1 LKIIRLRWLNL
12 FAVPLLVVASLG
24 AQAGFAQGNSR
35 TFPETGKTVTGAFLD
50 YWDANGGLALQ
61 GYPISD
67 ELQETSPTDGK
78 TYTVQYF
85 ERSIF
90 ELHPEFAGTPGEV
103 LLSLLGVFRY
113 NTLYPEGAPR
123 QVPNVYAN
131 AQKFPETNHT
141 VGGVF
146 LDYWNAHGGLAQF
159 GYPISDEFNELSP
172 LDGNFH
178 LVQYFQRAE
187 FEDHPEFAGTPNE
200 VLLSQLGTFAWQEKH
215 APPTPSPAPASPLAS
230 PTATAL
236 PSQPSPTSTPQP
248 VPCDISGTW
257 HGSAQPISGRVG
269 TTFTFTGTGFL
280 AGEEITFWITLPDG
294 NDLGMRAPIEG
305 GAKPGGIAGPVTYTL
320 TARDLE
326 QGAGRWTAHFRG
338 PTSQAVSVI
347 YFCVAP

>member
-1 LKIIRLRWLNL
+1 
-12 FAVPLLVVASLG
+12 VPLLVLATLG
-24 AQAGFAQGNSR
+24 AQSGYAQSDSR
-35 TFPETGKTVTGAFLD
+35 TFPETGHTVQGPFLD
-50 YWDANGGLALQ
+50 YWNAHGGLALQ

-67 ELQETSPTDGK
+67 ELQQASPTDGK

-90 ELHPEFAGTPGEV
+90 ELHPELAGTPNEV

-113 NTLYPEGAPR
+113 NELYPDGASR
-123 QVPNVYAN
+123 QMPNLDPN

-146 LDYWNAHGGLAQF
+146 LDYWNSHGGLAQF
-159 GYPISDEFNELSP
+159 GYPISDEFNEISP

-200 VLLSQLGTFAWQEKH
+200 VLLSQLGTFAWQAKQ
-215 APPTPSPAPASPLAS
+215 APPTPSATPTPHSSPTSTPLPPQ
-230 PTATAL
+230 PTATA
-236 PSQPSPTSTPQP
+236 TPQP

-269 TTFTFTGTGFL
+269 TTFTFVGTGFL
-280 AGEEITFWITLPDG
+280 PGEEITFWITLPDG
-294 NDLGMRAPIEG
+294 KDMGNRAPIEG
-305 GAKPGGIAGPVTYTL
+305 GAKPDGTAGPVTYTL
-320 TARDLE
+320 TERDVAM
-326 QGAGRWTAHFRG
+326 GAGRWTAHFRG
-338 PTSQAVSVI
+338 PTSRAVSII